1 MDTSSFI
8 YLLMV
13 QIMQALITLHLM
25 MTLITLH
32 LIIYQFLTSLSVAGN
47 NMDAG
52 GALQSGG

>member
-13 QIMQALITLHLM
+13 QIIQALITLHL
-25 MTLITLH
+25 T
-32 LIIYQFLTSLSVAGN
+32 IYQFLTSLSVAGK

-52 GALQSGG
+52 GALLVRPGSCCEPPP